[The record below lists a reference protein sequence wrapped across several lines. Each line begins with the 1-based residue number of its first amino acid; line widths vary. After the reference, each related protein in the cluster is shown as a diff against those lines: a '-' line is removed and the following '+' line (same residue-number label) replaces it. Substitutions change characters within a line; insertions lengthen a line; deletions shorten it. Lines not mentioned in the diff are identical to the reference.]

1 MKGILTYCVTKEVE
15 IDFDEETFKNTENI
29 GNFWNNLVEQENKS
43 FGKVVVKRNGEPK
56 IHGEYIKDPKT
67 GKKLFK

>member
-29 GNFWNNLVEQENKS
+29 VNFWNSLVEQENKG
-43 FGKVVVKRNGEPK
+43 FGKVVLKRDGEPK
-56 IHGEYIKDPKT
+56 IRGKYIKDPET
-67 GKKLFK
+67 GKKFFK